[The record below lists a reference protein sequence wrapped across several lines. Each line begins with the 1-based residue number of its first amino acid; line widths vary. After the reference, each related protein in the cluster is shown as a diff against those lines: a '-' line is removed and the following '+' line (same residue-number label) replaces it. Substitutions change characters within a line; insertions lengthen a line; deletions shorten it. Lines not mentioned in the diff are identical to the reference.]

1 MSEHKLLLIIMQQ
14 LLGNFQHFNLN
25 LPTPL
30 VMTIWEVDM
39 SLQIFAGYLDGPT
52 PGLS

>member
-25 LPTPL
+25 LPAPL

-39 SLQIFAGYLDGPT
+39 SLQIFAGYLDGPA